1 MLAAGF
7 SLWDVSE
14 QPSHPH
20 KPLVLIT
27 MKDIVFSTIERI
39 FYKDLSTVSQVWVE
53 ALNGMSGKLIA
64 IWYSVLL
71 IKRTEIRRCIFKC
84 LLQNIEKYL
93 KVMFSVSTTELELCD

>member
-1 MLAAGF
+1 MLTASF

-39 FYKDLSTVSQVWVE
+39 FYKDLSDCL
-53 ALNGMSGKLIA
+53 A
-64 IWYSVLL
+64 SVG
-71 IKRTEIRRCIFKC
+71 
-84 LLQNIEKYL
+84 
-93 KVMFSVSTTELELCD
+93 